1 MTAYEPEHDRRQY
14 PRVKAPIL
22 CRPAGS
28 ATPARSVVNIGLGGV
43 RVYSDH
49 RFEIG
54 QRLEIGLYL
63 PNYTILTF
71 TARIVW
77 LHLLPEEAAFK
88 YDVGLQ
94 FLEVPPNVFQLLVD
108 VLEPYTQPAHH
119 ANSTPTTPGPDPSS
133 TPS

>member
-1 MTAYEPEHDRRQY
+1 MTAYSTERERRQY

-28 ATPARSVVNIGLGGV
+28 TAPARPVVNIGLGGI

-49 RFEIG
+49 QFEIG
-54 QRLEIGLYL
+54 QRLEVGLYL

-77 LHLLPEEAAFK
+77 LQLLPKDAEFR
-88 YDVGLQ
+88 YDVGLE
-94 FLEVPPNVFQLLVD
+94 FLEVPPNTHQLLAD
-108 VLEPYTQPAHH
+108 VLEDYA
-119 ANSTPTTPGPDPSS
+119 
-133 TPS
+133 